1 MLGRWMRLV
10 MVGGVILLAV
20 RAAGAADA
28 GQAPQPRK
36 GQPAAAAA
44 PAGSGVDRSAS
55 AEAHFELGEM
65 HHRQVFETLDNAIK
79 EYEEAIRQQAE
90 FAEAHFNL
98 GLAYHSK
105 AKLGSDDAQ
114 LYRRALQEYKL
125 YLRYRPNGELAAKAK
140 QNIAAVEILL
150 GEGPGK
156 APGAAKRGRSS
167 KGSGGTR

>member
-1 MLGRWMRLV
+1 MLGRRMRLA
-10 MVGGVILLAV
+10 MVGGLVLLA
-20 RAAGAADA
+20 AWTAGTADA

-36 GQPAAAAA
+36 GQPAAPAA
-44 PAGSGVDRSAS
+44 SGADRSAN
-55 AEAHFELGEM
+55 AEALFELGEM
-65 HHRQVFETLDNAIK
+65 HHRQVFEALDNAIK
-79 EYEEAIRQQAE
+79 KYEEAIGQQAD

-105 AKLGSDDAQ
+105 AKLGSDDPR

-140 QNIAAVEILL
+140 QNIAAVETLL
-150 GEGPGK
+150 GEGQRK

-167 KGSGGTR
+167 KGPGGQR